1 MFISWHHLPDDIH
14 LDRDHV
20 EVHKSCCGER
30 AAFQKDSGICKAS
43 SFLEPATKT
52 SLCRLVKTVT
62 WSSKAFV
69 MRSLVAFPFLLL
81 IFNNAGS
88 PLCNSMAADEEV
100 VGHGQDVAAVAAP
113 AAADPNQLDA
123 GALFVL
129 KSKGPYSLS
138 LSLSLS
144 LVWGFVTRRGMI
156 DLRGKCSTQVQA
168 RGCIARW
175 REVFDAST
183 GSWEVFDASTLSLS
197 LSLSLYHLTTSIV
210 APALL
215 SLPFALASLGWAP
228 GVACLVVG
236 AVVTFYS
243 YNLLSL
249 VLDHYAQLGRRQ
261 LRFRDMAHDI
271 LGNLI
276 LIFDILSIW
285 SLRFCHSPPVDS
297 VVVGAQSSIG
307 NMAVN

>member
-88 PLCNSMAADEEV
+88 PLCNSMAADEEA
-100 VGHGQDVAAVAAP
+100 VGHGHDVAAVAAP

-129 KSKGPYSLS
+129 KSKG
-138 LSLSLS
+138 
-144 LVWGFVTRRGMI
+144 
-156 DLRGKCSTQVQA
+156 
-168 RGCIARW
+168 
-175 REVFDAST
+175 
-183 GSWEVFDASTLSLS
+183 SWMHCG
-197 LSLSLYHLTTSIV
+197 YHLTTSIV